1 MSTTL
6 FDIILQNII
15 LSTLLTYHDVH
26 HTINSI
32 EYANVYAKN
41 YQLQEKHVL
50 LGLKKPFIKTT
61 LVKLRRF
68 LLVSY
73 IYPLHIYTKS

>member
-1 MSTTL
+1 MSTTF

-32 EYANVYAKN
+32 EYAKR
-41 YQLQEKHVL
+41 LHQELPAAGKAAC
-50 LGLKKPFIKTT
+50 IT
-61 LVKLRRF
+61 
-68 LLVSY
+68 
-73 IYPLHIYTKS
+73 